1 LRFFR
6 YRLLPEATIEGVVMT
21 TSATKPLPPPEVKW
35 DRHMIL
41 ALVKQRGMTLSGI
54 AADAGLEASA
64 CRHGIAMRNRRGAEA
79 IAAALGMSFKTLF
92 PDYHNRGHNSEANL
106 SLKQGQKS
114 RPKALENLDGQ
125 AA

>member
-1 LRFFR
+1 
-6 YRLLPEATIEGVVMT
+6 
-21 TSATKPLPPPEVKW
+21 
-35 DRHMIL
+35 MIL

-79 IAAALGMSFKTLF
+79 IAAALGMPFKILF
-92 PDYHNRGHNSEANL
+92 PDYHNRGHNSDANL
-106 SLKQGQKS
+106 SLKKPSKS
-114 RPKALENLDGQ
+114 RPNASENIDER